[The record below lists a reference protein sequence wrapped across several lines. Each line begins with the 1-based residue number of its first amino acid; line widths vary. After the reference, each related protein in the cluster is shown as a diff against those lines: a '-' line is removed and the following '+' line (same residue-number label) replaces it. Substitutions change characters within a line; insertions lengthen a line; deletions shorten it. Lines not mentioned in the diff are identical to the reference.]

1 MLNLL
6 GGGTK
11 PDPEALARIKEWTR
25 EAFALPDDAVVMV
38 TELRCQE
45 DDCPDV
51 ETVVGVM
58 TGPGQTRRFK
68 LMKPAADVSRG
79 EVFAL
84 PTTGDGR

>member
-11 PDPEALARIKEWTR
+11 PDPEALARIKGWTR
-25 EAFALPDDAVVMV
+25 EALALDEDVVVMV

-51 ETVVGVM
+51 ETIIAVM
-58 TGPGQTRRFK
+58 SGPGQTRRFK
-68 LMKPAADVSRG
+68 LMKPAG
-79 EVFAL
+79 EVTPEEVSAL
-84 PTTGDGR
+84 PP

>member
-11 PDPEALARIKEWTR
+11 PDPVALARIKDWTR

-38 TELRCQE
+38 TELRCAE

-68 LMKPAADVSRG
+68 LMKAATDVTRD

-84 PTTGDGR
+84 PTTGGGG